1 MPCLRELHWFIVWT
15 QAPQAHKEQTI
26 NLRKRHALCDVVLS
40 FERNRWGFKHV
51 LRNSAVDGRLTTINI
66 LNYEPST
73 RKINRIYSH
82 LVRPSWLVALS
93 AVFKACFAVIVI
105 PVLRRSDEHINGQYK
120 MQTTDRRPGTKCG
133 LSTKYR
139 LQTGYKMQTENLNC
153 FFVWYVI
160 TCHLT
165 TYQASRNRFSVIIF
179 HYHLHYR
186 GIFLAHFLISFVFNK
201 AATIVLNRISSIHMV
216 WFSRINICV
225 VTKYMRDKTARKVDK
240 WPVTKATLRFSLSK
254 LVGSSCKPMT
264 I

>member
-1 MPCLRELHWFIVWT
+1 MC
-15 QAPQAHKEQTI
+15 
-26 NLRKRHALCDVVLS
+26 
-40 FERNRWGFKHV
+40 
-51 LRNSAVDGRLTTINI
+51 
-66 LNYEPST
+66 
-73 RKINRIYSH
+73 
-82 LVRPSWLVALS
+82 PSWLVAFS

-105 PVLRRSDEHINGQYK
+105 PVLRRSDDININGQYK
-120 MQTTDRRPGTKCG
+120 MQTADRRPGKKCG

-139 LQTGYKMQTENLNC
+139 LQTGYKMQTENFNC

-201 AATIVLNRISSIHMV
+201 AATIVLNRISSIHVV

-225 VTKYMRDKTARKVDK
+225 VTKYMRDKTPEKQTNGQSRKQRFAFPYRNSSVPHVSQ
-240 WPVTKATLRFSLSK
+240 WQYKALMWKSVCVHPWTLK
-254 LVGSSCKPMT
+254 LYQVEGTVLVSVRIFVNKLNT
-264 I
+264 